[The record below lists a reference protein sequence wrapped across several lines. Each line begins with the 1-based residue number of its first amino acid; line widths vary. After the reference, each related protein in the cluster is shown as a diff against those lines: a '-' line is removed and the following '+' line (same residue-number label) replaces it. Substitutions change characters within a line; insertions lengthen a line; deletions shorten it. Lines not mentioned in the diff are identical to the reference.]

1 MLFLKTINIYFGI
14 QLIFVK
20 IVIMPKTKQ
29 SKKGRGQKRNNDP
42 LVKKPGAL
50 AEQDGRPKPYNIHR
64 NGYL

>member
-1 MLFLKTINIYFGI
+1 
-14 QLIFVK
+14 
-20 IVIMPKTKQ
+20 MPKTKQ

-64 NGYL
+64 NGYLYLYKAKDDIFTKLN

>member
-1 MLFLKTINIYFGI
+1 
-14 QLIFVK
+14 
-20 IVIMPKTKQ
+20 MPKTKQ

-64 NGYL
+64 NGYF